1 MVHLIDAELVEGC
14 VMANL
19 QSVQQEVHRLLS
31 QWMEVSVGPE
41 GQLIVHRGST
51 ACAVSCNDS
60 SPDGSILVDA
70 MSFVLFDVPLSD
82 ELCRW
87 IVVEGSNNPMGKFV
101 YLSGQGS
108 LAYVHTILGDHL
120 DAPEL
125 QWMVTMVV
133 MYADLVD
140 DALQDAFGG
149 RRAIDI

>member
-1 MVHLIDAELVEGC
+1 
-14 VMANL
+14 MANL

-31 QWMEVSVGPE
+31 QWMEVSDG
-41 GQLIVHRGST
+41 GDGDLIVFRGST
-51 ACAVSCNDS
+51 ACGVSCDDS
-60 SPDGSILVDA
+60 SPDGSILVNA
-70 MSFVLFDVPLSD
+70 MSTVLFDVPLSD

-101 YLSGQGS
+101 YLSGTGPLGS

-125 QWMVTMVV
+125 RWMVTMVV